1 MSILHYL
8 LNGFSVAFV
17 PTNLLM
23 VILGS
28 FFGTTLGMIPGIG
41 PVNGIAMLTPFM
53 FALGLPPEA
62 ALILFAAIYFGA
74 EYGNAISSILL
85 NIPGTSASIVTT
97 FDGYPMAKSG
107 RGGTALAIS
116 AISSFFASIF
126 SLIIMMFFAPV
137 MSSWAIHFGPAEYF
151 ALMVF
156 AFSMLSTLSG
166 DNLAKG
172 LISSVFGLMLAT
184 VGLDSQTGIPRF
196 TYGFMGLYDGLNFIV
211 VTIGFFAISE
221 ILMSME
227 NIEAF
232 KVFNANISKVM
243 ISFKE
248 FCFSLFTIIRSS
260 MLGFII
266 GLLPGAGGT
275 IATFI
280 SYTIEKRIYAKRG
293 DFGSGDIR
301 GVASPQAANSSAVG
315 GALIP
320 MLTLGVPGSE
330 TTAVMLAALMGMNI
344 TPGPLMIE
352 NHPDIFWGL
361 IASMFVANVL
371 LLFLNLP
378 LARIFIKI
386 LLVPKWILMPIIVG
400 ISCIAVYTI
409 NFNMFDIFLMIIFGL
424 VGYFMRKFRFPL
436 APVILGLVLGPL
448 LETNLR
454 RALIISSGD
463 IKIFFS
469 SYISVFLWILTIA
482 GITLPS
488 ITKIIK
494 RYAK

>member
-1 MSILHYL
+1 MNILQYL
-8 LNGFSVAFV
+8 LDGFSVAFV

-23 VILGS
+23 VIFGS

-74 EYGNAISSILL
+74 EYGNAISTILL

-107 RGGTALAIS
+107 RGGAALAMS
-116 AISSFFASIF
+116 AISSFIASIF

-137 MSSWAIHFGPAEYF
+137 MSNWAIHFGPAEYF
-151 ALMVF
+151 ALMAF

-166 DNLAKG
+166 NNLIKG

-184 VGLDSQTGIPRF
+184 VGLDAQTGTPRF
-196 TYGFMGLYDGLNFIV
+196 TYGFMRLYDGFNFIV

-221 ILMSME
+221 VLFTME
-227 NIEAF
+227 NMEAF
-232 KVFNANISKVM
+232 KVFNANIAKVM
-243 ISFKE
+243 VSFKE

-260 MLGFII
+260 IIGFII

-280 SYTIEKRIYAKRG
+280 SYTVEKRIYGKKG
-293 DFGSGDIR
+293 NFGEGDIR

-361 IASMFVANVL
+361 IASMFIASVI

-378 LARIFIKI
+378 LVRIFVKI

-409 NFNMFDIFLMIIFGL
+409 NFNIFDIFLMTIFGL
-424 VGYFMRKFRFPL
+424 IGYFMRKFRFPL

-463 IKIFFS
+463 MKIFFS
-469 SYISVFLWILTIA
+469 SYISIFIWILTIA
-482 GITLPS
+482 GIILPFT
-488 ITKIIK
+488 TKIIK
-494 RYAK
+494 KHSK

>member
-1 MSILHYL
+1 MDILNYL
-8 LNGFSVAFV
+8 LEGFSVAFV
-17 PTNLLM
+17 PANLLM
-23 VILGS
+23 VLLGGI
-28 FFGTTLGMIPGIG
+28 FGTTLGMIPGIG
-41 PVNGIAMLTPFM
+41 PVNGIAILTPFM
-53 FALGLPPEA
+53 FALGLSPEA
-62 ALILFAAIYFGA
+62 ALILFVAIYFSA

-97 FDGYPMAKSG
+97 FDGHPMAKSG
-107 RGGTALAIS
+107 KAGVALAIS
-116 AISSFFASIF
+116 TISSFCASIF

-137 MSSWAIHFGPAEYF
+137 MSQWAIHFGPAEYF

-166 DNLAKG
+166 DNLVKG
-172 LISSVFGLMLAT
+172 LLSSIFGLILAT

-196 TYGFMGLYDGLNFIV
+196 TYGFMKLYDGFNFIV

-221 ILMSME
+221 VLLTME
-227 NIEAF
+227 SIEAF
-232 KVFNANISKVM
+232 KTFKINISKVM
-243 ISFKE
+243 VSFKE
-248 FCFSLFTIIRSS
+248 FCFSFITIIRSS
-260 MLGFII
+260 IAGFII

-275 IATFI
+275 IATFV
-280 SYTIEKRIYAKRG
+280 SYTIEKRIYGNKG
-293 DFGSGDIR
+293 NFGKGDIR

-330 TTAVMLAALMGMNI
+330 TTAVMLAALMGMNV
-344 TPGPLMIE
+344 TPGPMMVE

-361 IASMFVANVL
+361 IAAMFIANVL

-378 LARIFIKI
+378 LIKI
-386 LLVPKWILMPIIVG
+386 FVKIILIPKWILMPIIVG

-409 NFNMFDIFLMIIFGL
+409 NFNIFDIFIMTIFGL
-424 VGYFMRKFRFPL
+424 IGYFMRKLKFPL

-463 IKIFFS
+463 IKIFFD
-469 SYISVFLWILTIA
+469 SYISIFLWILTIA
-482 GITLPS
+482 GISSPY
-488 ITKIIK
+488 ITQKFK
-494 RYAK
+494 KHSE